1 MEAAWTRPRYPG
13 YLNFQA
19 EAGALIEQHLRGEM
33 TGAALFDRI
42 RRAFDASGRTDR
54 Q

>member
-1 MEAAWTRPRYPG
+1 
-13 YLNFQA
+13 
-19 EAGALIEQHLRGEM
+19 LRGEM